1 MVYNCSVEILQGES
15 NAVWDNAAKPN
26 INETIALVQGF
37 VQMWIKY
44 EAAMHREVAAIQPP
58 EGDKIL
64 SSKLH
69 SYINY
74 GHFYK
79 VSSNIMKYRS
89 PTMSVLASALSV
101 PFSTATR
108 IVDSMVADG
117 YVKRLPDPE
126 DRRIVKVAL
135 TGKGL
140 QLHNRIETTTGEHVQ
155 QILSCLSR
163 DEQDKLFELIGK
175 VMAELEK
182 AT

>member
-1 MVYNCSVEILQGES
+1 MEILRDES
-15 NAVWDNAAKPN
+15 NAIWDGAAKPN

-37 VQMWIKY
+37 VQLWIKY

-58 EGDKIL
+58 DGDRIL

-89 PTMSVLASALSV
+89 PTMSVLSSALSV

-108 IVDSMVADG
+108 IVDSMVVDG

-135 TGKGL
+135 TTRGL
-140 QLHNRIETTTGEHVQ
+140 QLHDRIEKTTGEHVQ
-155 QILSCLSR
+155 KILACLNR
-163 DEQDKLFELIGK
+163 DEQAKLFELIGK

>member
-1 MVYNCSVEILQGES
+1 MEILQSES
-15 NAVWDNAAKPN
+15 NTVKGNGAKPN

-44 EAAMHREVAAIQPP
+44 EAAMHREVAAIKPP
-58 EGDKIL
+58 DGGKLL

-79 VSSNIMKYRS
+79 VSSRIMKYKS
-89 PTMSVLASALSV
+89 PTMSVLSSALSV

-117 YVKRLPDPE
+117 YIKRLPDPE
-126 DRRIVKVAL
+126 DRRIVKVVL
-135 TGKGL
+135 TTKGL
-140 QLHNRIETTTGEHVQ
+140 QLHALIENTTGEHVQ
-155 QILSCLSR
+155 QILSCLTHE
-163 DEQDKLFELIGK
+163 EQDKLFELIGK
-175 VMAELEK
+175 VMSALEK
-182 AT
+182 VT

>member
-1 MVYNCSVEILQGES
+1 MEILQDES
-15 NAVWDNAAKPN
+15 NVVRNNGAKPN

-44 EAAMHREVAAIQPP
+44 EAAMHREVAEIQPP
-58 EGDKIL
+58 EGNKLL

-89 PTMSVLASALSV
+89 PTMSVLSSALSV

-108 IVDSMVADG
+108 IVDSMVTDG
-117 YVKRLPDPE
+117 YVKRLPDTE

-140 QLHNRIETTTGEHVQ
+140 ELHGRIEKITGEHVQ
-155 QILSCLSR
+155 QILACLTHE
-163 DEQDKLFELIGK
+163 EQDKLFQLIGK
-175 VMAELEK
+175 VMTELEK
-182 AT
+182 VT